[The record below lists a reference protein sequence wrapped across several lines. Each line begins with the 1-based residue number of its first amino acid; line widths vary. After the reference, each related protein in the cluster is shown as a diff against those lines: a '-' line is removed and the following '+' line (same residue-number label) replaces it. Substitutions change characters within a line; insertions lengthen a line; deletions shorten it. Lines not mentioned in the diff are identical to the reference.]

1 MSLFRNTDHAVARY
15 VLSAKTNNYEDTVM
29 TNTNTVNITTNTKR
43 SSLRKW
49 LLWFVLIDFVIFS
62 TWVMWDI
69 GYLGIWQAG
78 FESNGSLQILIDL
91 GIACFLICSWIV
103 GDARARGVSSAPW
116 IIATFAMGT
125 IAPLAYLLVRE
136 YQLDRSEYSAT
147 DSMEAA

>member
-1 MSLFRNTDHAVARY
+1 MTD
-15 VLSAKTNNYEDTVM
+15 
-29 TNTNTVNITTNTKR
+29 TNTTDITTTTKR

-49 LLWFVLIDFVIFS
+49 LLWFLLIDFVIFS

-91 GIACFLICSWIV
+91 GIGCFLICSWII
-103 GDARARGVSSAPW
+103 GDAKARGVSSAPW
-116 IIATFAMGT
+116 IVATFAIGT

-136 YQLDRSEYSAT
+136 YQLDRLEYNPTSAIK
-147 DSMEAA
+147 AA